1 MRILFATD
9 GSATADVA
17 LDLLLSL
24 PLRPSDHVTVLAV
37 PVHSYSGV
45 GIDGT
50 GVFFAEI
57 ADEEAA
63 TARRLA
69 GTIRDKISAKGV
81 PVKARID
88 EGPAAQTIIEVARAE
103 GAGVIVMG
111 SRGLGRIAAA
121 VLGSTAQAVSR
132 HSPIPVL
139 VARERREAPR
149 RILIAA
155 DGSDDAY
162 VAIRT
167 FAGLPL
173 PKKLEVTLL
182 HVLPDR
188 ATPAARADVTA
199 EELQATVERCDR
211 EDALDILSRAGKLL
225 PEGISV
231 RMELERGRPA
241 ERILDVAAGSGSDL
255 IVVGARGVALR
266 GEGFLQGS
274 TTDHLLESAHCAI
287 LVARAPERVAP
298 KARPRREEMPA
309 VVR

>member
-24 PLRPSDHVTVLAV
+24 PLRPSDHVTVLTV

-45 GIDGT
+45 AIDGT
-50 GVFFAEI
+50 GVYFAEI
-57 ADEEAA
+57 AEEETRAA
-63 TARRLA
+63 RHLA
-69 GTIRDKISAKGV
+69 TTVRDKLSAKGV
-81 PVKARID
+81 PVKARVD
-88 EGPAAQTIIEVARAE
+88 EGPAAQTIIAVARAE
-103 GAGVIVMG
+103 GAGLIVMG

-121 VLGSTAQAVSR
+121 VLGSTARAVSR

-139 VARERREAPR
+139 VARRRREAPR
-149 RILIAA
+149 RILVAA

-173 PKKLEVTLL
+173 PKHVEVTLL

-188 ATPAARADVTA
+188 ATPAARPDITT

-225 PEGISV
+225 PPDVSM
-231 RMELERGRPA
+231 RMELERGRPS
-241 ERILDVAAGSGSDL
+241 ERILDVAAGEGSDL

-274 TTDHLLESAHCAI
+274 TTDQLLDSAECAI
-287 LVARAPERVAP
+287 LVARAPERAP
-298 KARPRREEMPA
+298 SKPRPRREEIAAA
-309 VVR
+309 VR

>member
-1 MRILFATD
+1 MRMLFATD

-17 LDLLLSL
+17 LDMLLSL

-37 PVHSYSGV
+37 PIHSYSGV

-50 GVFFAEI
+50 GVYFAEI
-57 ADEEAA
+57 SEEETAA
-63 TARRLA
+63 ARRLA
-69 GTIRDKISAKGV
+69 LTVREKIGAKGI
-81 PVKARID
+81 PAKARID
-88 EGPAAQTIIEVARAE
+88 EGPAAQTIIDVARAE

-111 SRGLGRIAAA
+111 SRGLGRVAAA
-121 VLGSTAQAVSR
+121 VLGSTARAVSR

-149 RILIAA
+149 RILVAA

-173 PKKLEVTLL
+173 PKRLEVTLL
-182 HVLPDR
+182 HVLPER
-188 ATPAARADVTA
+188 VAPAARPEAPA
-199 EELQATVERCDR
+199 EQLQATVERCDR

-225 PEGISV
+225 PEGVSV

-241 ERILDVAAGSGSDL
+241 DRILEVAAGSGSDL
-255 IVVGARGVALR
+255 IVIGARGVSLR

-274 TTDHLLESAHCAI
+274 TTDSLLQNAHCAV
-287 LVARAPERVAP
+287 LVARAPERVGA
-298 KARPRREEMPA
+298 KARPRREGVAAAA
-309 VVR
+309 V

>member
-17 LDLLLSL
+17 LDLLLSF

-37 PVHSYSGV
+37 PVHTYTGV

-50 GVFFAEI
+50 GVYFAEI
-57 ADEEAA
+57 AQEETAA
-63 TARRLA
+63 ARRLA
-69 GTIRDKISAKGV
+69 QTIREKIGAKGV
-81 PVKARID
+81 PTTARID
-88 EGPAAQTIIEVARAE
+88 EGLVAQTIIDVARSE

-111 SRGLGRIAAA
+111 SRGLGRLAAA
-121 VLGSTAQAVSR
+121 VLGSTARAVSR

-139 VARERREAPR
+139 VARDRREAPR
-149 RILIAA
+149 RILVAA

-167 FAGLPL
+167 LAALPL
-173 PKKLEVTLL
+173 PTRPEVTLL
-182 HVLPDR
+182 HVLPER
-188 ATPAARADVTA
+188 AAPATHGAASP

-225 PEGISV
+225 PGGASV
-231 RMELERGRPA
+231 RMELERGRPS
-241 ERILDVAAGSGSDL
+241 ERILEVAAGSGTDL
-255 IVVGARGVALR
+255 IVVGARGRSLR

-274 TTDHLLESAHCAI
+274 TTDELLEKAHCAV
-287 LVARAPERVAP
+287 LVARAPERMSAKP
-298 KARPRREEMPA
+298 KPRHEGVPA
-309 VVR
+309 GAV